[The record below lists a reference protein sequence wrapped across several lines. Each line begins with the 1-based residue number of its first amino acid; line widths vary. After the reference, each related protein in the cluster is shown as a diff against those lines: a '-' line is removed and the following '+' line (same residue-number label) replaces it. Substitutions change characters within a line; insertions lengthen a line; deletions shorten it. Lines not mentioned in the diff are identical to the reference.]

1 MKSFLAAN
9 KNSPERLLRSSPYCP
24 QNGDC
29 QSLRLAGKCV
39 FTGNS
44 NRCFFLSKIRLFSGL
59 HFWPKK
65 THNDNTQ
72 TKAIYK
78 ITAVAV
84 EQNLPNNTMVRNT
97 ERQHNNGHK
106 TRNLWWEHRI
116 FDMEEFSSKSISTR
130 KDYHSTNQG
139 VFEARLQ
146 AGGGSVQ
153 RSSCHDPLKSERLE
167 PRRGGRR
174 GEVVRRHH
182 LLVKVNLWCDDNA
195 LLIILILTK
204 TVLAECCCIRLF
216 SA

>member
-1 MKSFLAAN
+1 M
-9 KNSPERLLRSSPYCP
+9 
-24 QNGDC
+24 G
-29 QSLRLAGKCV
+29 
-39 FTGNS
+39 FT
-44 NRCFFLSKIRLFSGL
+44 FDQ
-59 HFWPKK
+59 KK
-65 THNDNTQ
+65 HNDNTE

-116 FDMEEFSSKSISTR
+116 FDMEEFSSKSISTHTH

-139 VFEARLQ
+139 VFETRLQ

-153 RSSCHDPLKSERLE
+153 RSSCHDPLKSESLE

-174 GEVVRRHH
+174 GEVVRHHH
-182 LLVKVNLWCDDNA
+182 LMIKINLWCDDET

-204 TVLAECCCIRLF
+204 IVLAECCCKAVKHIKLF
-216 SA
+216 YVFFSPKKVSVWESVSLVGITA